1 MADTDDAPSSAES
14 VLSDR
19 DERLLNYLALVAQVL
34 QRQVNPPQ
42 TRNEK
47 TFRSA
52 FREPTVIATLI
63 TVLIGGIAATLI
75 TGIIQWRA
83 GIREF
88 EQAWLK
94 SRGDQ
99 ALVSYK
105 EYLDQEQ
112 ALMRR
117 TYSLIGGCI
126 SASDRLV
133 GLTKSTWR
141 QRFVGPEFIAVRTQM
156 RDIRQNYNQTNAKWH
171 SEGEELGLLMDYYH
185 PDQPKLRE
193 SWKNVQQSVTNYLD
207 CGEKWHSEHPPTKPA
222 PSDGEVEGACKSQYN
237 FLMKDLN
244 DLTSSLHSARRY
256 AWTGWES
263 PQEIRALIEGSKP
276 SSPAA
281 SPSVE
286 SAKSKKDE

>member
-1 MADTDDAPSSAES
+1 MDDTKDAPSSTES
-14 VLSDR
+14 VLSDK

-42 TRNEK
+42 TTNEK
-47 TFRSA
+47 TFGAA
-52 FREPTVIATLI
+52 FREPTVVATLI

-83 GIREF
+83 GVREF
-88 EQAWLK
+88 DQAWLK

-117 TYSLIGGCI
+117 TYGLIGACV

-141 QRFVGPEFIAVRTQM
+141 QRFVGPEFTAVRRQM
-156 RDIRQNYNQTNAKWH
+156 RVIRQNYNQTNAKWN

-185 PDQPKLRE
+185 PNQPKLRD

-222 PSDGEVEGACKSQYN
+222 PSDGEVKGACKSQHDS
-237 FLMKDLN
+237 LMKDLN
-244 DLTSSLHSARRY
+244 DLTSNLQSARHY

-263 PQEIRALIEGSKP
+263 PQEIRALIDGRKP

-286 SAKSKKDE
+286 SANPKKDE

>member
-1 MADTDDAPSSAES
+1 MADTNDAASPTDS

-42 TRNEK
+42 PSTER
-47 TFRSA
+47 TLRA
-52 FREPTVIATLI
+52 TLREPSVVATLI

-83 GIREF
+83 GVREF
-88 EQAWLK
+88 DQAWLK

-117 TYSLIGGCI
+117 TYGSIGACI

-156 RDIRQNYNQTNAKWH
+156 RDIRQNFNQTNAKWH
-171 SEGEELGLLMDYYH
+171 TEGEELGLLMDYYH
-185 PDQPKLRE
+185 PDQPKLRS
-193 SWKNVQQSVTNYLD
+193 SWNNVQQSVTKYLD
-207 CGEKWHSEHPPTKPA
+207 CGEKWHSKYPPTKAA
-222 PSDGEVEGACKSQYN
+222 PDDEEVDRACKSEYYLLIN
-237 FLMKDLN
+237 NLN
-244 DLTSSLHSARRY
+244 DLTSNLQSARRY
-256 AWTGWES
+256 AWAGWES
-263 PQEIRALIEGSKP
+263 PQQIRDLIEGSES

-286 SAKSKKDE
+286 SDNLKKDK

>member
-1 MADTDDAPSSAES
+1 MADTNDRTSSTDS

-42 TRNEK
+42 ATNER
-47 TFRSA
+47 TFRA
-52 FREPTVIATLI
+52 VFREPSVVATLI

-83 GIREF
+83 GVREF
-88 EQAWLK
+88 DQAWLK

-117 TYSLIGGCI
+117 TYGSIGACI
-126 SASDRLV
+126 SASNRLV
-133 GLTKSTWR
+133 GLTKATWR

-185 PDQPKLRE
+185 PDQPKLRDY
-193 SWKNVQQSVTNYLD
+193 WKNVQQSVTNYLD
-207 CGEKWHSEHPPTKPA
+207 CGEKWHSEHSPTKPA
-222 PSDGEVEGACKSQYN
+222 PSDSEVESACKPQYN
-237 FLMKDLN
+237 SLMNDLN
-244 DLTSSLHSARRY
+244 DLTSSLQSARRY

-286 SAKSKKDE
+286 SAKPKKDE

>member
-1 MADTDDAPSSAES
+1 MADTDDALPPADS

-42 TRNEK
+42 TTNEK
-47 TFRSA
+47 TFRAA
-52 FREPTVIATLI
+52 FREPTVVATLI

-88 EQAWLK
+88 DQTWLK

-112 ALMRR
+112 AFMKR
-117 TYSLIGGCI
+117 TYSLIGACV

-133 GLTKSTWR
+133 SLTKSTWR

-185 PDQPKLRE
+185 PDQPKLRD

-207 CGEKWHSEHPPTKPA
+207 CGEKWHSEHPLTKPA
-222 PSDGEVEGACKSQYN
+222 PSDGAVKGACKSQHDS
-237 FLMKDLN
+237 LIKDLN
-244 DLTSSLHSARRY
+244 DLTSSLQSARRY
-256 AWTGWES
+256 ASTGWES
-263 PQEIRALIEGSKP
+263 PQEIRALMDASKP

-286 SAKSKKDE
+286 SAKPKKDE